1 MDKAEKECYNNLLL
15 VYPQWVEGSSMVSQ
29 TLEVDQEEYKITS
42 KTLHQST
49 SNGKASRSTMWSNLE
64 NVIASDTGI
73 STEAATK
80 IIGSLRPSTRKQ
92 YSVYIEKLLKFYDAS
107 DLHKVSPVN
116 LINFLE
122 SLYITGIG
130 YSALNTAR
138 SAVSTYLGT
147 LTLAH
152 KSIGTHSLLCRYMK
166 GVFNARPTLPRHCDI
181 FDPDVILH
189 VLNYDS
195 TENEC
200 LLELS
205 RKLVTLLTLLSEQR
219 VATIAIAVGS
229 LVKQSKAKI
238 SPKASSVLSLR
249 NQEFAC
255 GHLHDETLY

>member
-1 MDKAEKECYNNLLL
+1 
-15 VYPQWVEGSSMVSQ
+15 
-29 TLEVDQEEYKITS
+29 
-42 KTLHQST
+42 
-49 SNGKASRSTMWSNLE
+49 
-64 NVIASDTGI
+64 
-73 STEAATK
+73 
-80 IIGSLRPSTRKQ
+80 
-92 YSVYIEKLLKFYDAS
+92 
-107 DLHKVSPVN
+107 
-116 LINFLE
+116 
-122 SLYITGIG
+122 
-130 YSALNTAR
+130 
-138 SAVSTYLGT
+138 
-147 LTLAH
+147 
-152 KSIGTHSLLCRYMK
+152 MK
-166 GVFNARPTLPRHCDI
+166 GVFNARPTLPRHCEI
-181 FDPDVILH
+181 FGPDVILH